1 MAIEVIYR
9 VTDKHGKVVGE
20 YMDSKL
26 ANIIDKRMDV
36 MYEMS
41 EKLIET
47 GLSEEQADQAA
58 ELILNERQMFMDLL
72 KSVKDIPTPK
82 VVAPKESA
90 KESAKSGTAKAK
102 EA

>member
-9 VTDKHGKVVGE
+9 VTDRKGKVVGE

-36 MYEMS
+36 MYEIADR
-41 EKLIET
+41 LIAT
-47 GLSEEQADQAA
+47 GLDESQADVTA
-58 ELILNERQMFMDLL
+58 EMILNSRNDFMDLL

-82 VVAPKESA
+82 SVPDEPKVE
-90 KESAKSGTAKAK
+90 GAKAAK
-102 EA
+102 A